1 MSLFA
6 SVMIRNSA
14 HFMPRLSS
22 RAMLHIKDQ
31 VFKTCTEVDLRL
43 SFYLGA
49 SRAQYIAH
57 YDG

>member
-1 MSLFA
+1 
-6 SVMIRNSA
+6 
-14 HFMPRLSS
+14 MPRLSS